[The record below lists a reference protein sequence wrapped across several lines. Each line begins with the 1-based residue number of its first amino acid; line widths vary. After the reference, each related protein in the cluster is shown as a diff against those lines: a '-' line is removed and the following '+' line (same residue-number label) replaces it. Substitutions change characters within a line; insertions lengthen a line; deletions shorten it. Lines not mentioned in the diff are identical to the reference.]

1 MISHT
6 PRHLLATA
14 RALALLSILATLASG
29 CDPASKQPSDA
40 SQTGGAAVV
49 MQPVKL
55 SDDEQAELQNYLA
68 AGKAFG
74 AAHDPGA
81 CISETIRRREAFDPK
96 LPRERVTGN
105 TSIFMSGCFKASAFP
120 DTLCHSVP
128 PQPKTREQMN
138 ALADWLKAQCLTR
151 KAVDAQGQPTMACMD
166 VYMFL
171 AGMCFE
177 RNG

>member
-1 MISHT
+1 MTTT
-6 PRHLLATA
+6 PRLILAAAAIALLP
-14 RALALLSILATLASG
+14 LALG
-29 CDPASKQPSDA
+29 CDPDA
-40 SQTGGAAVV
+40 KKTPADAAQTGGAQVV

-55 SDDEQAELQNYLA
+55 SNDEQAELQKHLE
-68 AGKAFG
+68 AGKAYG

-81 CISETIRRREAFDPK
+81 CITETIRRREGFDPK

-128 PQPKTREQMN
+128 PQPKTREQMS

-151 KAVDAQGQPTMACMD
+151 KATDAQGKPTLACMD